1 MIKVRYKILRKFGD
15 NMGGLVYDELSLVD
29 SQMYKYDKF
38 LHSRIN
44 KYTDAGR
51 TIVTYFN
58 INDAN
63 TSTSL
68 GMETHYQI
76 IGMDSPLRY
85 DKITNM
91 ILVDFSPLAPND
103 TTASTTNVRNYDLSG
118 EAYVLPNTVMPKE
131 NDFFII
137 KHLNMNNLFRV
148 TKVVQDGMNTD
159 GSYQISYV
167 LHSTS
172 DDELTQ
178 LNEQVVGEYIMDL
191 QTIGGEDL
199 TPIIS
204 KTDHE
209 LRSRLMK
216 MVDDMIESYTARF
229 YNATHNCFLCN
240 LDGVTL
246 FDLCGNMFMARHG
259 VMIRDNANGN
269 IVLNSNKIIDPRLDD
284 LYQKSPYKWIE
295 RDAPY
300 RYLDT
305 FKYYTSKGFNYI
317 DSTFAR
323 YGDDVDIMIPADAW
337 CPSERCDSFFP
348 LSVHAIFE
356 SEQDIRNCTINECRC
371 GECCNE
377 GINKSYKLKRY
388 DYVSIIHDFIH
399 GKLTSI
405 EKLSLYTGDQLFDN
419 SMSKEVYLW
428 TPIIIYIIKQTL
440 KIK

>member
-1 MIKVRYKILRKFGD
+1 MIKLQYKILRKCGD

-51 TIVTYFN
+51 TIVIYFN

-76 IGMDSPLRY
+76 IGIDSPLRY

-118 EAYVLPNTVMPKE
+118 EAYVLPNTIMPKE

-178 LNEQVVGEYIMDL
+178 LNEQVVGEHIMDL

-229 YNATHNCFLCN
+229 YNVTHNCFLCN
-240 LDGVTL
+240 LDGVNL

-259 VMIRDNANGN
+259 VMMRDNANGN

-284 LYQKSPYKWIE
+284 MYQKSPYKWIE

-305 FKYYTSKGFNYI
+305 FKYYISKGFSYI

-348 LSVHAIFE
+348 LPVHAIFE
-356 SEQDIRNCTINECRC
+356 NEQDIRNCTINECRC

-399 GKLTSI
+399 GKLTSM

>member
-1 MIKVRYKILRKFGD
+1 MIKLQYKILRKYGD
-15 NMGGLVYDELSLVD
+15 NMSGLVYDELSLVD

-76 IGMDSPLRY
+76 IGIDSPLRY
-85 DKITNM
+85 DKIENM

-118 EAYVLPNTVMPKE
+118 ETYVLPNTIMPKE

-172 DDELTQ
+172 DDELSQ
-178 LNEQVVGEYIMDL
+178 LNEQVVYEHIMDL

-216 MVDDMIESYTARF
+216 MVDDMIESYTSRF
-229 YNATHNCFLCN
+229 YNTTHNCFLCN

-246 FDLCGNMFMARHG
+246 FDLCGNMFMARHS
-259 VMIRDNANGN
+259 VMMRDAANGN

-284 LYQKSPYKWIE
+284 MYQKSPYKWIE

-305 FKYYTSKGFNYI
+305 FKYYISKGFNYI

-337 CPSERCDSFFP
+337 CPSERCDHFFP
-348 LSVHAIFE
+348 LPVHAIFE
-356 SEQDIRNCTINECRC
+356 SEQDIRNCTINECKC
-371 GECCNE
+371 GGCCNG
-377 GINKSYKLKRY
+377 GIDKSYKLKRY

-399 GKLTSI
+399 GKLTSM
-405 EKLSLYTGDQLFDN
+405 KDLSLYTGDQLFDN

-428 TPIIIYIIKQTL
+428 TPIIVYIIKQTL